1 LYAGEA
7 RRPATPASRPTFT
20 LRDVSRA
27 HVAADTVRVL
37 MRAPICM
44 HRIAIAI
51 ALAIGPA
58 RADPAALDSS
68 LCIREDPHDGR
79 FLSVAA
85 PARSSS
91 VTMTDDGVVTAC
103 HNASKKDCTKLH
115 VTGFVPV
122 QVEGG
127 PHDIA
132 INPEGTL
139 LLVGG
144 NADSKSMRVVS
155 VKDGSVPTRIVNTRD
170 RPYSCGAG
178 LWLGDYVLA
187 FGQACEEYD
196 STPFLA
202 NGKTGKY
209 IAAFAGIKATAAAIY
224 AATQL
229 DDKRWAIAVSDR
241 TDSLAHGRVV
251 VIDVTTGKVLAT
263 ADGTA
268 AGGAAITEGAKTRT
282 LDKLPTCHQA

>member
-1 LYAGEA
+1 
-7 RRPATPASRPTFT
+7 
-20 LRDVSRA
+20 
-27 HVAADTVRVL
+27 
-37 MRAPICM
+37 MRATIHM
-44 HRIAIAI
+44 HWIVIVIVI
-51 ALAIGPA
+51 ALTIDPA

-68 LCIREDPHDGR
+68 LCIREDPHHGR
-79 FLSVAA
+79 FLSVTA
-85 PARSSS
+85 PSLSSS
-91 VTMTDDGVVTAC
+91 VTMTDNGVVTAC
-103 HNASKKDCTKLH
+103 RNTHKKVCTKLK

-144 NADSKSMRVVS
+144 NTDSKSMRVVR
-155 VKDGSVPTRIVNTRD
+155 VKDGSTTAKIVNKRD
-170 RPYSCGAG
+170 RQYSCGAG

-187 FGQACEEYD
+187 FGQDCEEYD

-202 NGKTGKY
+202 SEKTGKY
-209 IAAFAGIKATAAAIY
+209 IAPFADIKATAAAIY

-229 DDKRWAIAVSDR
+229 DGKQWAIAVSDR
-241 TDSLAHGRVV
+241 TDLLEHGRVV
-251 VIDVTTGKVLAT
+251 IIDVTNGKVLAT

-268 AGGAAITEGAKTRT
+268 ANGAAITEDAKTRS
-282 LDKLPTCHQA
+282 LEKLPVCP